1 MSALDRFLAALA
13 ALFLLA
19 AGARLS
25 GADEGPRVEW
35 PAIPALADAP
45 GEPADG
51 AASREVA
58 LAGNVFSAAR
68 AAPSVRFDPLAPEP
82 QPRAEAAPPPP
93 PPAPPRYRVAGTIL
107 DGAGGI
113 ALIDAEQGT
122 PGPEVYRVGAA
133 VGGYRLERV
142 AYDHV
147 ILVGAAGE
155 VRMEVAKPGEIAR
168 AAPAF
173 TGPPPN
179 AAQTPDS
186 LRRPRARSAENTPPG
201 AIPPGW

>member
-1 MSALDRFLAALA
+1 MSALDRSLAALA
-13 ALFLLA
+13 ALLLLA

-25 GADEGPRVEW
+25 GADQGPRVEW
-35 PAIPALADAP
+35 PEVPALAATPAD
-45 GEPADG
+45 PADG

-82 QPRAEAAPPPP
+82 QAEAAPPPP
-93 PPAPPRYRVAGTIL
+93 PPPPPRYRVAGTIL

-113 ALIDAEQGT
+113 ALIDADPGT

-142 AYDHV
+142 EYDHV
-147 ILVGAAGE
+147 VLVGAAGE

-168 AAPAF
+168 AAPGF

-179 AAQTPDS
+179 ARKAPDS
-186 LRRPRARSAENTPPG
+186 LLRPRARSSENTPPG